1 MAGSESPVRNGIG
14 DVTVAFDTLDYAKE
28 LEAAGFTPEQA
39 EVQAKALGRIVD
51 EKLATKQDIA
61 SLQRDI
67 KEMEERL
74 TYRLTLRMGTMLAA
88 SVAVIAALV
97 KLL

>member
-1 MAGSESPVRNGIG
+1 M
-14 DVTVAFDTLDYAKE
+14 TVAFDTLDYTKE
-28 LEAAGFTPEQA
+28 LESAGFTPEQA

-51 EKLATKQDIA
+51 ERLATKQDIA

-67 KEMEERL
+67 KELEERL

-88 SVAVIAALV
+88 SVAAIAAPV